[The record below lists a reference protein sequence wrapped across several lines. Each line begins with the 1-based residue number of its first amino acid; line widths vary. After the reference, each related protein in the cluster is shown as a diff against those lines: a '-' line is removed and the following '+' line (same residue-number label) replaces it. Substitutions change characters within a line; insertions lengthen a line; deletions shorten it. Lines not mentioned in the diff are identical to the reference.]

1 MTKLNQQVLD
11 ECHREHLDEQAAKEF
26 REWVIYS
33 APEDVR
39 SVLNRYEEKMLK
51 RQDEYLKAKLI
62 QEWATFVL
70 FFVMICYGLYAT
82 VTPVLN
88 CK

>member
-1 MTKLNQQVLD
+1 MTKINQTVL
-11 ECHREHLDEQAAKEF
+11 EESYREHLDEKTSKEF

-39 SVLNRYEEKMLK
+39 SVLQRYEEKMLR
-51 RQDEYLKAKLI
+51 RQNEHLTAQTHQSWIAFAL
-62 QEWATFVL
+62 FV
-70 FFVMICYGLYAT
+70 VMIGYGLYAT
-82 VTPVLN
+82 VFSISN